1 MRAAAAGTG
10 PPPAGSPF
18 ARARAIAD
26 TALQHVALVS
36 SVAETTIKAAYKVR
50 VSVVCRS
57 MVWGAALQQHVALVS
72 GLGESTIKAAYQRA
86 IT

>member
-1 MRAAAAGTG
+1 MRAAAAGTA

-50 VSVVCRS
+50 VLAWCVLACRGVRRCS
-57 MVWGAALQQHVALVS
+57 NTSRLPASSANPQSRRRTRG
-72 GLGESTIKAAYQRA
+72 
-86 IT
+86 